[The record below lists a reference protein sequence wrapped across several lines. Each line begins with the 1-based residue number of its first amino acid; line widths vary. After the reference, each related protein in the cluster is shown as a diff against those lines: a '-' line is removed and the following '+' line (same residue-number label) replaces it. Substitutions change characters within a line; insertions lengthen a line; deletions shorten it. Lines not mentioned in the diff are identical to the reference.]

1 MKNLKVNQT
10 SPNFEIE
17 DFNGNK
23 FSLSD
28 FEGMSNVLIVM
39 NRGFV

>member
-1 MKNLKVNQT
+1 MKNIEVNQL

-23 FSLSD
+23 FNLSD
-28 FEGMSNVLIVM
+28 FKEKSNVLIVL